1 MLGKNIS
8 HEEKLIVNSYL
19 NENFKKRI
27 FEEYL
32 KKEFKFENFKKNP
45 EDISGQLYYIPRKNS
60 VPLRYYQKDSNTNK
74 IRSSELY
81 IEYNSCLDILRGNI
95 KEVNQTNWLIIRFLL
110 NDNSFFSEPWCPD
123 DIKRIKESLNSAFWK
138 KFEIEISENND
149 KLISEDLKNSSIV
162 PHEYHANSLL
172 KEEILG
178 SIPNEFSLLEKT
190 IYICKIM

>member
-60 VPLRYYQKDSNTNK
+60 VPLRYY
-74 IRSSELY
+74 
-81 IEYNSCLDILRGNI
+81 
-95 KEVNQTNWLIIRFLL
+95 
-110 NDNSFFSEPWCPD
+110 
-123 DIKRIKESLNSAFWK
+123 
-138 KFEIEISENND
+138 
-149 KLISEDLKNSSIV
+149 
-162 PHEYHANSLL
+162 
-172 KEEILG
+172 
-178 SIPNEFSLLEKT
+178 
-190 IYICKIM
+190 